1 MSMPPNP
8 GSGSLPQA
16 AGDVIAKG
24 ILMRDEGKVITVT
37 GAVAPGQLGITH
49 SHEHVIFDYF
59 HLFSTYDVIFTD
71 ENVAARELEF
81 YKAAG
86 GGSLVDCT
94 VPGLGANPAALAR
107 ISQRTGVNIILGC
120 GWYRERIYDADV
132 LGKTSRQ
139 LAQVL
144 IGQIENG
151 FAGTSVRAG
160 FIGEIG
166 TERGPI
172 TPAEERVFRAAAYA
186 QSATGVGIWTHTTH
200 FGERALDQIDLL
212 EECGVP
218 ASRIV
223 ISHLGDLEDCSRLLQ
238 IAQRGVYVSI
248 DNIGYSGDG
257 YPGDDVRA
265 NSVKELVDTG
275 FLSQIVIGTD
285 IGTRSALKA
294 YGGRGFAWLVERFV
308 PRLRDLGLSE
318 EELSAITVGN
328 VARAL
333 TVTKS

>member
-1 MSMPPNP
+1 M
-8 GSGSLPQA
+8 L
-16 AGDVIAKG
+16 
-24 ILMRDEGKVITVT
+24 DEGKVITVA
-37 GAVAPGQLGITH
+37 GPVPPGQLGITH
-49 SHEHVIFDYF
+49 SHEHIMFDYF
-59 HLFSTYDVIFTD
+59 HFMQTYDVIFTD
-71 ENVAARELEF
+71 ENVAARELEL

-86 GGSLVDCT
+86 GGSIVDCT

-107 ISQRTGVNIILGC
+107 ISHRTGVNIVLGC
-120 GWYRERIYDADV
+120 GWYRERIYDAEV
-132 LGKTSRQ
+132 QQKTARQ

-144 IGQIENG
+144 VGQIEDG

-186 QSATGVGIWTHTTH
+186 QAATGVGIWTHTTH

-212 EECGVP
+212 QECGVP

-223 ISHLGDLEDCSRLLQ
+223 ISHLGDREDCSVMLQ
-238 IAQRGVYVSI
+238 IAERGVYVSI
-248 DNIGYSGDG
+248 DNIGYTGDG

-265 NSVKELVDTG
+265 SSVKALVDAG
-275 FLSQIVIGTD
+275 FLRQVVIGTD

-294 YGGRGFAWLVERFV
+294 YGGRGFAWLIEQFL
-308 PRLRDLGLSE
+308 PRLRALGLDDAQ
-318 EELSAITVGN
+318 LKAITTDN

-333 TVTKS
+333 TVGKG